1 MYIIIIEKKNTII
14 DRVLNISYTTY
25 SARSRSKLMSTYL
38 RDGQERRIQNP
49 VKDLRWSTFEK

>member
-25 SARSRSKLMSTYL
+25 SARSRSKLMSTY
-38 RDGQERRIQNP
+38 
-49 VKDLRWSTFEK
+49 